1 MQHAAAARSAAAT
14 TVPTAEAAVVAAL
27 EAIAAAVVVFP
38 EVEEVFEE
46 AVAGADGIM
55 GRFRSGG
62 GSPARGSRVLDMG
75 RCHAPSLTSR
85 DAARAF

>member
-1 MQHAAAARSAAAT
+1 M
-14 TVPTAEAAVVAAL
+14 VPIAGAAVVVAS
-27 EAIAAAVVVFP
+27 EAIVAAAVV
-38 EVEEVFEE
+38 EVVVVFEE